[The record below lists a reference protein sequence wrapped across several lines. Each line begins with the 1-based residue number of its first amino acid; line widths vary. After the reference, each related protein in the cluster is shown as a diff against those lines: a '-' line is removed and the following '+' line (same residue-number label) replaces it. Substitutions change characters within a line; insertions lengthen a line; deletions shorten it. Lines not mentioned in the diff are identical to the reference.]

1 MQHSAV
7 LEVLG
12 RERAHVRRDVDERL
26 PADSAHAAEG
36 ARDGEAA
43 GPVAER
49 GDGVVDAGDVED
61 RRDRLDAL
69 AWAAEQVGARVG
81 EDELCG
87 GTGRVPSFAFRRCSV
102 RPLSSVCGGLRLR
115 RGGGAAWARR
125 RRRGRPRVF
134 WRA

>member
-81 EDELCG
+81 EDELRG
-87 GTGRVPSFAFRRCSV
+87 GDRARAQFRLQALQRQAV
-102 RPLSSVCGGLRLR
+102 EFGLR
-115 RGGGAAWARR
+115 GAC
-125 RRRGRPRVF
+125 V
-134 WRA
+134 